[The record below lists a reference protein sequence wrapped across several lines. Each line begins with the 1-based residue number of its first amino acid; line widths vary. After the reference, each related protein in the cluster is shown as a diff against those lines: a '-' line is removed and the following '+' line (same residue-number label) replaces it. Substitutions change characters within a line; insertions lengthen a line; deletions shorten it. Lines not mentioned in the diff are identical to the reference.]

1 MIEMSKNP
9 IQGTDSP
16 PKQITFQS
24 GGKHFK
30 LQAGPAQFG
39 KDLKTNSVSA
49 KVVMANHVK
58 ACGGSLQ
65 NGDSMFVEKARVLQ
79 SLGAVG
85 GIVMDDTEGTAA
97 QTSPLFA
104 MSGDGVDDVQIP
116 MVFLFNEE
124 SKILMKIMAENS
136 DLVVTLEEKL
146 EAASDFVPST
156 QLPEAEDL
164 DDSIITNSHTA
175 EKFKSAVHS
184 FMKKSA
190 EMLDFKSKFG
200 LGSSTDENKTGDSSH
215 IIKTADKSHDLDNTF
230 DDDIKSVSID
240 EDDETGEVIATTT
253 T

>member
-1 MIEMSKNP
+1 MQEMIDLSKHQASN
-9 IQGTDSP
+9 TESP
-16 PKQITFQS
+16 PKLVSFTLDGQ
-24 GGKHFK
+24 KHK

-39 KDLKTNSVSA
+39 KDLKNGLTVTG
-49 KVVMANHVK
+49 KVVMANHIR

-65 NGDSMFVEKARVLQ
+65 NGESMWGKIVIVERGDCMFVEKARVLQ

-85 GIVMDDTEGTAA
+85 GIVMDNTEGTAA

-175 EKFKSAVHS
+175 
-184 FMKKSA
+184 
-190 EMLDFKSKFG
+190 
-200 LGSSTDENKTGDSSH
+200 
-215 IIKTADKSHDLDNTF
+215 
-230 DDDIKSVSID
+230 
-240 EDDETGEVIATTT
+240 
-253 T
+253 